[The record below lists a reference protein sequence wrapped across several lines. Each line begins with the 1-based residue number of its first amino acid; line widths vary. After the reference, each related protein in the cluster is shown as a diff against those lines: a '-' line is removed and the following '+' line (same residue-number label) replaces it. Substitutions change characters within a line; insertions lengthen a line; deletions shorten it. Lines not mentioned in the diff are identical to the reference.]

1 MATVCITGAA
11 GGIGLATRRLLEAR
25 GDTVIG
31 VDLRGAEVDADLA
44 TDEGR
49 AAMVAGVT
57 ERRAGVLDGLV
68 VGAGVQGAAPSLV
81 VSVNYFGAIAT
92 LEGLRPLLAA
102 GTDASV
108 VAISSNSATAMPGL
122 APAVVDACLAGDEAA
137 ARAAAE
143 AAGPYVDYPST
154 KLALARWVRRQAPT
168 ADWIGAGIRLNAV
181 APGPTATPDDR
192 RPRHAGPRPRRPL
205 PGPDPAPG
213 HGRRAGGGHRLPALA
228 GGSYVVGALLP
239 VDGGGDAAARADDWP
254 TPAPD
259 HNLNAFSPRDR
270 SLERP
275 ISRGKSLWIGQG
287 RMRWLS
293 PNSCQ
298 R

>member
-44 TDEGR
+44 TPDGR
-49 AAMVAGVT
+49 TAMVAGVT
-57 ERRAGVLDGLV
+57 DLSGGRLDGLV
-68 VGAGVQGAAPSLV
+68 VGAGVQGAPPPLV
-81 VSVNYFGAIAT
+81 VSVNHFGAVAT
-92 LEGLRPLLAA
+92 LDGLRPLLAS

-108 VAISSNSATAMPGL
+108 VAISSNSATAMPGVV
-122 APAVVDACLAGDEAA
+122 PAIVEACLAGDEPA

-154 KLALARWVRRQAPT
+154 KLALARWVRRRAPT

-181 APGPTATPDDR
+181 APGPTATAMTDALEMPVLELGDVYPVPIQRLATADEQ
-192 RPRHAGPRPRRPL
+192 AAVIAFL
-205 PGPDPAPG
+205 LSPA
-213 HGRRAGGGHRLPALA
+213 A
-228 GGSYVVGALLP
+228 SYVVGAVLP

-254 TPAPD
+254 TA
-259 HNLNAFSPRDR
+259 
-270 SLERP
+270 RP
-275 ISRGKSLWIGQG
+275 
-287 RMRWLS
+287 
-293 PNSCQ
+293 
-298 R
+298 

>member
-31 VDLRGAEVDADLA
+31 VDLGGAEVDADLA
-44 TDEGR
+44 TPGGR
-49 AAMVAGVT
+49 AAVVAGVT
-57 ERRAGVLDGLV
+57 EVSGGRLDGLV
-68 VGAGVQGAAPSLV
+68 VGAGVQGAPPPLV
-81 VSVNYFGAIAT
+81 VSVNHFGAVAT
-92 LEGLRPLLAA
+92 LDGLRPLLAA

-108 VAISSNSATAMPGL
+108 VAISSNSATAMPGVV
-122 APAVVDACLAGDEAA
+122 PAVVEACLAGDEPA

-181 APGPTATPDDR
+181 APGPTATAMTDALEIPVLELGDVYPVPIR
-192 RPRHAGPRPRRPL
+192 RLATADEQAAVIAFL
-205 PGPDPAPG
+205 LSPA
-213 HGRRAGGGHRLPALA
+213 A
-228 GGSYVVGALLP
+228 SYLVGAVIP

-254 TPAPD
+254 TA
-259 HNLNAFSPRDR
+259 
-270 SLERP
+270 RP
-275 ISRGKSLWIGQG
+275 
-287 RMRWLS
+287 
-293 PNSCQ
+293 
-298 R
+298 

>member
-1 MATVCITGAA
+1 MATICITGAA

-25 GDTVIG
+25 GDTVVG

-57 ERRAGVLDGLV
+57 ERSGGVLDGLV

-102 GTDASV
+102 GTNASV
-108 VAISSNSATAMPGL
+108 VAISSNSATAMQGI
-122 APAVVDACLAGDEAA
+122 APAIVDTCLAGDEAA

-154 KLALARWVRRQAPT
+154 KLALARWVRRRAPG

-181 APGPTATPDDR
+181 APGPTATAMTEALDMPVLDLGDLYPVPIR
-192 RPRHAGPRPRRPL
+192 R
-205 PGPDPAPG
+205 
-213 HGRRAGGGHRLPALA
+213 LA
-228 GGSYVVGALLP
+228 TADEQAAVIAFLLSGAASYIVGALLP
-239 VDGGGDAAARADDWP
+239 VDGGGDAATRADDWP
-254 TPAPD
+254 TP
-259 HNLNAFSPRDR
+259 
-270 SLERP
+270 RP
-275 ISRGKSLWIGQG
+275 
-287 RMRWLS
+287 
-293 PNSCQ
+293 
-298 R
+298 